1 VIYLAIEQASKKWT
15 MPIQSWRMAL
25 NRFVIEFGDR
35 LNGHQSF
42 QRHLHRK
49 IYRLGKLPC
58 VINKTSFYYI
68 HGNRFAFNQI
78 IRISLSF
85 LSFCKLFIAKAS
97 LLH

>member
-49 IYRLGKLPC
+49 IYKL
-58 VINKTSFYYI
+58 
-68 HGNRFAFNQI
+68 H
-78 IRISLSF
+78 
-85 LSFCKLFIAKAS
+85 
-97 LLH
+97 